1 MALRGVKKQIFE
13 QIAEWKFEGGRYT
26 AVTLAT
32 AEKVFGECAAAIAFK
47 RCEWG
52 REKNCFYADGERKID
67 FFYESGV
74 ETLFQCY
81 EAVCRFEM
89 LEDLQADTKIVKFRD
104 VRHCGSV
111 ARMF

>member
-13 QIAEWKFEGGRYT
+13 QIADWKFEGGRYT

-52 REKNCFYADGERKID
+52 REKNFTDDGTRKID
-67 FFYESGV
+67 FFYESGGA
-74 ETLFQCY
+74 TLFQCY

-89 LEDLQADTKIVKFRD
+89 LEDLPAATKIVKFRD